1 LLLQRRLFQNI
12 LALRLRENNLRDCKS
27 FPQGLPFFV
36 VFNVNN
42 LKMRFI
48 DVLCP
53 PALLYLLYVV
63 IQVGLDIS
71 LGLWVTAAVKI
82 VGGLAGT
89 IILDTLCGVELG
101 VVSWAI
107 VATPFLMTAAAT
119 TISLGLGIDRMAAK
133 FVQEKFT
140 PLTADNKKNRDIY
153 VTQLKQQDALPLSSS
168 SMY

>member
-1 LLLQRRLFQNI
+1 
-12 LALRLRENNLRDCKS
+12 
-27 FPQGLPFFV
+27 
-36 VFNVNN
+36 
-42 LKMRFI
+42 MRFI

-53 PALLYLLYVV
+53 PALLYLLYIA
-63 IQVGLDIS
+63 IQVGLDVS
-71 LGLWVTAAVKI
+71 LGLWVTALVKLI
-82 VGGLAGT
+82 GGLAGT

-133 FVQEKFT
+133 YLKENFS
-140 PLTADNKKNRDIY
+140 PLTADNKKNRDKY
-153 VTQLKQQDALPLSSS
+153 VTQLKNEDALPLSSS

>member
-1 LLLQRRLFQNI
+1 
-12 LALRLRENNLRDCKS
+12 
-27 FPQGLPFFV
+27 
-36 VFNVNN
+36 
-42 LKMRFI
+42 MRFI

-53 PALLYLLYVV
+53 PALLYLIYIA
-63 IQVGLDIS
+63 IQVGLDVS
-71 LGLWVTAAVKI
+71 LGLFVTAAIKL

-119 TISLGLGIDRMAAK
+119 TISLGLGIDRMAAE
-133 FVQEKFT
+133 FVKEKFT
-140 PLTADNKKNRDIY
+140 PLTADNKKNRDKY